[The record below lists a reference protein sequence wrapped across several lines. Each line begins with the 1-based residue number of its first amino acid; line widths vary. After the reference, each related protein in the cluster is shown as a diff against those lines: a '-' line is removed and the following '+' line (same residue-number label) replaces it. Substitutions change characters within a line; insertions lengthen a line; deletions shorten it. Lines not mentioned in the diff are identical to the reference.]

1 MYAPHRIRRHNRCQ
15 ARFIWSFVGQNIA
28 CDTLYHHPV
37 AERIDYS
44 RHVRKHD
51 SRAMRVVLAALG
63 FCFVGIGVAG
73 LVLPILPATPF
84 FLLAAACFARAS
96 VRFYNWLLNHR
107 VLGPTVREWQFHRSI
122 PYRTKLWAIA
132 LMVSTITISAVFF
145 VTDPLVRTL
154 LGMLGALLALWMWR
168 IPSHKL

>member
-1 MYAPHRIRRHNRCQ
+1 M
-15 ARFIWSFVGQNIA
+15 
-28 CDTLYHHPV
+28 T
-37 AERIDYS
+37 ERIDYS
-44 RHVRKHD
+44 YHVRKHD

-63 FCFVGIGVAG
+63 LGFVGIGVAG
-73 LVLPILPATPF
+73 LVLPVLPATPF

-132 LMVSTITISAVFF
+132 LMGSTIAISAIFF
-145 VTDPLVRTL
+145 ITDGLVRS
-154 LGMLGALLALWMWR
+154 LLAVLGVLLAIWMWR
-168 IPSHKL
+168 IPSRDAPQR